1 MYVIV
6 QKMKLEN
13 VNKLKTQRI
22 GGFRPTILKFWLV
35 VVVAT
40 AKPVGENEEALLF
53 SPFCPL
59 SLNLSVFP

>member
-35 VVVAT
+35 VIGAT
-40 AKPVGENEEALLF
+40 AKPTDENVKRYYFHLSAL
-53 SPFCPL
+53 
-59 SLNLSVFP
+59 